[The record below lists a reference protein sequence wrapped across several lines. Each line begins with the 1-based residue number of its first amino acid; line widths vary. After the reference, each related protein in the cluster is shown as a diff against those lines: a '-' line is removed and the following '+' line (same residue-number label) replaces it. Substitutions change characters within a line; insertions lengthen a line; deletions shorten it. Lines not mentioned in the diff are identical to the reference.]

1 MMKKLMALAVLAL
14 TFIACDY
21 AEDAFDLKPDI
32 EITWVNPVAYSILAG
47 DTASVAVIEEI
58 HFVPRNSVD
67 SYLKEMYLE
76 YYRTEDTLPFF
87 GPTDP
92 VAVYGKIEGLV
103 NSACC
108 DTFKLLGIPVPLTPA
123 INNLGT
129 NEAARVLIHFVAID
143 EYSENA
149 DTTTVWFGIW
159 KMF

>member
-1 MMKKLMALAVLAL
+1 
-14 TFIACDY
+14 
-21 AEDAFDLKPDI
+21 
-32 EITWVNPVAYSILAG
+32 
-47 DTASVAVIEEI
+47 
-58 HFVPRNSVD
+58 
-67 SYLKEMYLE
+67 MYLE

-108 DTFKLLGIPVPLTPA
+108 DTFKLLNIPVPLTPA

-143 EYSENA
+143 EYSDNA

-159 KMF
+159 KMY